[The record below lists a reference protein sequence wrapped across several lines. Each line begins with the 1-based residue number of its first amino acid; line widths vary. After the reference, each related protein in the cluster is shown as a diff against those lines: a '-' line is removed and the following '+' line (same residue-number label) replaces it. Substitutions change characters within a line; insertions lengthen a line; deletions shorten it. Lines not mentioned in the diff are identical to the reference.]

1 MESALDGLAV
11 VDFSS
16 GLAGALTTMVLGDFG
31 ADVVKVEP
39 PEGDPDRGAPAFAQ
53 WHRGKRSLVADLA
66 SPEGRDRARHLA
78 LAADVVVESWRP
90 GEAEGFGLGYADLA
104 AARPDLV
111 YCSMTGFGPRGPLAG
126 IKGYEAVVAA
136 KAGLMAGGGDR
147 PRYPALRK
155 ASFGAAQAALQ
166 GVLAALFV
174 RGNTGVGQKVETSL
188 VQGLTAYDLYSWI
201 DAQLAPEFA
210 QHLGAPTTYSP
221 LQGMHTFTGDG
232 KWLQFANFRPHLLR
246 AFLEAIDLTEWHA
259 EALARGETP
268 EVIADTVRRRLHE
281 RSLAEWMA
289 IFEQSNDI
297 GVEPVRTPAEA
308 MDHPQVLCNSHAI
321 DLDDPHVGP
330 TRQIGPL
337 VHLAK
342 TPAQPKAGAPSLGA
356 DTANASFARRLGGLG
371 SNPLPATPLAGVTVV
386 ELAWVSAA
394 PFGTALLADL
404 GARVIKIEN
413 LEGDPHRYQ
422 GPIPEWAGLKGLQGK
437 ESIALDYRTP
447 KGREVLDRII
457 ARADMVMRNFRQA
470 ASVQTGIDYDRLA
483 SVNPDL
489 VYLYAAD
496 YGAEGPYSLRPAFD
510 PTMAVAAGM
519 RAYQLGW
526 DHALS
531 GGGSIT
537 YEEGLA
543 QLEGLAAQ
551 GVQGGG
557 ADPTSALVVGTAM
570 LLGLV
575 ARQRTGASQFLQS
588 TMLNSSAYLVSEAFF
603 THGGTTVDPTHDEN
617 GLHALYRLYPTSDS
631 WVFLAAPTPSEWAD
645 LTAALDEVTAKRWGL
660 TDDARFTTPAD
671 RASNDGLL
679 AAALGDILASLPAA
693 EWEQQLLARGVTCVE
708 VSEVPLSQFDISS
721 PTAVDNGFSP
731 RSITTC
737 SVATSATD
745 PWSPSRRRPGRPGRQ
760 PWWVSTPGASWPSWA
775 TATPRSPSCEPKASS
790 AGPSAE
796 AVRPWRPG
804 MPDGNPRQLE
814 PATLQWR

>member
-1 MESALDGLAV
+1 M
-11 VDFSS
+11 
-16 GLAGALTTMVLGDFG
+16 
-31 ADVVKVEP
+31 
-39 PEGDPDRGAPAFAQ
+39 
-53 WHRGKRSLVADLA
+53 
-66 SPEGRDRARHLA
+66 
-78 LAADVVVESWRP
+78 
-90 GEAEGFGLGYADLA
+90 
-104 AARPDLV
+104 
-111 YCSMTGFGPRGPLAG
+111 
-126 IKGYEAVVAA
+126 
-136 KAGLMAGGGDR
+136 
-147 PRYPALRK
+147 
-155 ASFGAAQAALQ
+155 
-166 GVLAALFV
+166 
-174 RGNTGVGQKVETSL
+174 
-188 VQGLTAYDLYSWI
+188 
-201 DAQLAPEFA
+201 
-210 QHLGAPTTYSP
+210 
-221 LQGMHTFTGDG
+221 
-232 KWLQFANFRPHLLR
+232 
-246 AFLEAIDLTEWHA
+246 EAIDLSEWHA
-259 EALARGETP
+259 EALARGEPP
-268 EVIADTVRRRLHE
+268 EVIVDTVRRRLHD

-289 IFEQSNDI
+289 IFERSNDI

-308 MDHPQVLCNSHAI
+308 MDHPQVLYNGHAI
-321 DLDDPHVGP
+321 EVDDPQVGP

-356 DTANASFARRLGGLG
+356 EGADISFARRSGDLGT
-371 SNPLPATPLAGVTVV
+371 NPLPATPLAGVTVV
-386 ELAWVSAA
+386 ELAWFYAA

-422 GPIPEWAGLKGLQGK
+422 GPIPERAGLKGLQGK

-457 ARADMVMRNFRQA
+457 VRADMVMRNFRQA

-483 SVNPDL
+483 AVNPDL
-489 VYLYAAD
+489 VYLYGAA

-526 DHALS
+526 EHSLS

-551 GVQGGG
+551 GAQGGG

-575 ARQRTGASQFLQS
+575 ARQRTGISQFLQS

-617 GLHALYRLYPTSDS
+617 GLHALYRLYPTSDG
-631 WVFLAAPTPSEWAD
+631 WVFLAAPSPSEWAD
-645 LTAALDEVTAKRWGL
+645 LTAALDEVTAKHWGF
-660 TDDARFTTPAD
+660 TDDARFATPVD
-671 RASNDGLL
+671 RAANDGLL
-679 AAALGDILASLPAA
+679 IAALGDVLGSRPAA
-693 EWEQQLLARGVTCVE
+693 EWEEELLARGVTCVE
-708 VSEVPLSQFDISS
+708 VSEVPCRSS
-721 PTAVDNGFSP
+721 PSRARRRSRTASSP
-731 RSITTC
+731 RSTIRC

-745 PWSPSRRRPGRPGRQ
+745 RWSPSPRRPDRPARP

-775 TATPRSPSCEPKASS
+775 TATPRSPSCEPKGSS

-796 AVRPWRPG
+796 AGSALAPG
-804 MPDGNPRQLE
+804 YAGWE
-814 PATLQWR
+814 PTTAGTGDPPVAIGRG